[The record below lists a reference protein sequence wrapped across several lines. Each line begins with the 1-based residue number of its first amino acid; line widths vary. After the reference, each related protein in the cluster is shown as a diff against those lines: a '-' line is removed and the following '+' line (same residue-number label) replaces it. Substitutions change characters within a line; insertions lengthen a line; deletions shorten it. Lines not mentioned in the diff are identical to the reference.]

1 MPPDPP
7 QEARP
12 GGDTAGGRPPA
23 GTQKPP
29 PGELPK
35 LQPLDFAEQA
45 FVDAYTEALKNG
57 ISAAADANSVL
68 ITASLAIATLYG
80 TLIGLVAPK
89 NQTSPI
95 IVILPMI
102 PLVGSFL
109 AAVYGKTRGISFQPA
124 TTTDDVR
131 TSLDSVV
138 GRQRW
143 GMRFAVGLLTIGL
156 IAGGYILADVY
167 GRPHP
172 PVTVTVYLTD
182 QGKAA
187 VSQVCGTPATSIAGT
202 LGSSPAGPQDVVIV
216 PASGA
221 PCAGH
226 QLEFTPQEIA
236 AIK

>member
-1 MPPDPP
+1 MPPDLPP
-7 QEARP
+7 AARLE
-12 GGDTAGGRPPA
+12 GDTAGREHSA
-23 GTQKPP
+23 GTQQPAQ
-29 PGELPK
+29 GGQIV
-35 LQPLDFAEQA
+35 LQPLDFTETA
-45 FVDAYTEALKNG
+45 FVGAYTEALKNA

-102 PLVGSFL
+102 PLVGAFL
-109 AAVYGKTRGISFQPA
+109 AAVYGKTRGISFEPA
-124 TTTDDVR
+124 TTVEAVR
-131 TSLDSVV
+131 TSLTGVA
-138 GRQRW
+138 GRQRC

-156 IAGGYILADVY
+156 IGGGYILADVY
-167 GRPHP
+167 GRPQP
-172 PVTVTVYLTD
+172 PASVTVYLTP
-182 QGKAA
+182 QGQAA
-187 VSQVCGTPATSIAGT
+187 ISQVCGTSLTSIAGA
-202 LGSSPAGPQDVVIV
+202 LGSSPAGAQDVVIV

-221 PCAGH
+221 PCAGQ